1 MTRTLLRFVPL
12 VVAVGAVVGAVLL
25 ITQPWEGGEA
35 ESSSIKYRLCNTV
48 VEAPPIG
55 DPLGKDVLS
64 VARYIDVKLDKVD
77 GVVQP
82 VELIPELEVWLKR
95 PTEGERTEVSIDPV
109 NGTVTKGQTVRT
121 EMLPILET
129 VRREELDRS
138 KAPWPYTDSGRPT
151 EQVKE
156 GAFKYLQP
164 DPASGIVV
172 SLIHADGDQ
181 VAAEI
186 LEVANCQSVM
196 YITAEF
202 PAGVVEAEAVAN
214 MEFVQPEDKAAFDA
228 FFQAVSPKA
237 SLVPSLEP

>member
-1 MTRTLLRFVPL
+1 MTRTLPRFVAL
-12 VVAVGAVVGAVLL
+12 VVAVGAVVGAVLF

-64 VARYIDVKLDKVD
+64 VARYIDVDVEEKD
-77 GVVQP
+77 GVAQS
-82 VELIPELEVWLKR
+82 VELTPMLEVWLKR

-109 NGTVTKGQTVRT
+109 NGTVMKGQTART
-121 EMLPILET
+121 EMLPILNT

-138 KAPWPYTDSGRPT
+138 KAPWPYTDNGRPT
-151 EQVKE
+151 EQVRQSS
-156 GAFKYLQP
+156 FKYLEP
-164 DPASGIVV
+164 DPASGILV
-172 SLIHADGDQ
+172 SLMHADGHQ

-186 LEVANCQSVM
+186 LEVVNCQSVM

-202 PAGVVEAEAVAN
+202 RGGVTEAEPVAN
-214 MEFVQPEDKAAFDA
+214 MEFVQPEDKAAFET
-228 FFQAVSPKA
+228 FFKAVSPKVSIA
-237 SLVPSLEP
+237 P